1 MEGTLTHYTK
11 EDIMD
16 AETQAVK
23 TQETAPVDEK
33 QAQTTVSEEK
43 TETFSQEAVNKIV
56 AERVAKEKAKYDK
69 KYSGIDVDHYNRLVE
84 AEEKARQTDLEKRG
98 EFEKL
103 LKEQADK
110 FAGKISQYQS
120 ELTSI
125 KIDGAL
131 LSEASSLKAVNPNQ
145 VTQLLKGQLKLNETG
160 TVDVIDTN
168 SGQVRYNDKGEP
180 IQVKD
185 LVQEFLQANP
195 HFVSAGPSG
204 SGTGQGAGKQQTV
217 IDNDISKLNMSNP
230 EHREQYRKIMASKG
244 ISV

>member
-1 MEGTLTHYTK
+1 
-11 EDIMD
+11 MD

-23 TQETAPVDEK
+23 TQDTAPVNEQ

-69 KYSGIDVDHYNRLVE
+69 KYGSIDVDHYQSLIE
-84 AEEKARQTDLEKRG
+84 KEEKARKSELEKRG

-110 FAGKISQYQS
+110 FAGKIDQYQS

-145 VTQLLKGQLKLNETG
+145 VVQLLKAQLKLNETG
-160 TVDVIDTN
+160 TVDVVDTN
-168 SGQVRYNDKGEP
+168 TGQVRYNDKGEP
-180 IQVKD
+180 IQVKN

-204 SGTGQGAGKQQTV
+204 SGVGQGTGKQQAV
-217 IDNDISKLNMSNP
+217 IDNDISKLNMGNP

-244 ISV
+244 IQV

>member
-1 MEGTLTHYTK
+1 
-11 EDIMD
+11 MD

-23 TQETAPVDEK
+23 TQDTAPVNEQ

-110 FAGKISQYQS
+110 FAGKISQYQN

-204 SGTGQGAGKQQTV
+204 SGVGQGTGKQQTV

>member
-1 MEGTLTHYTK
+1 
-11 EDIMD
+11 MD

-23 TQETAPVDEK
+23 TQDTAPVQEQ

-43 TETFSQEAVNKIV
+43 PETFSQEAVNKIV

-69 KYSGIDVDHYNRLVE
+69 KYGSIDVDHYNRLVE

-110 FAGKISQYQS
+110 FSTKINQYQS

-131 LSEASSLKAVNPNQ
+131 LSEASNLKAVNPTQ
-145 VTQLLKGQLKLNETG
+145 VTQLLKGQLKLNEAG

-204 SGTGQGAGKQQTV
+204 SGVGQGTGKQQTV

>member
-1 MEGTLTHYTK
+1 MEGTLTHYKK
-11 EDIMD
+11 EEIMD

-23 TQETAPVDEK
+23 TQDTAPVQEQ
-33 QAQTTVSEEK
+33 QAKTTVSEEK
-43 TETFSQEAVNKIV
+43 TETFSQDAVNKIV

-110 FAGKISQYQS
+110 FTTKINQYQS

-131 LSEASSLKAVNPNQ
+131 LSEASNLKAVNPNQ
-145 VTQLLKGQLKLNETG
+145 VTQLLKGQLKLNEAG
-160 TVDVIDTN
+160 TVDVIDNN

-204 SGTGQGAGKQQTV
+204 SGVGQGTGKQQTV

>member
-1 MEGTLTHYTK
+1 
-11 EDIMD
+11 MD

-23 TQETAPVDEK
+23 TQDTAPVQEQ

-43 TETFSQEAVNKIV
+43 PETFSQEAVNKIV

-69 KYSGIDVDHYNRLVE
+69 KYGSIDVDHYNRLVE

-110 FAGKISQYQS
+110 FSTKINQYQS

-131 LSEASSLKAVNPNQ
+131 LSEASNLKAVNPTQ
-145 VTQLLKGQLKLNETG
+145 VTQLLKGQLKLNEAG
-160 TVDVIDTN
+160 TVDVVDTN

-195 HFVSAGPSG
+195 HFVSAGPTG
-204 SGTGQGAGKQQTV
+204 SGVGQGTGKQQTV

>member
-1 MEGTLTHYTK
+1 
-11 EDIMD
+11 MD

-23 TQETAPVDEK
+23 TQDTAPVQEE
-33 QAQTTVSEEK
+33 QAKTTVSEEK
-43 TETFSQEAVNKIV
+43 TETFSQDAVNKIV
-56 AERVAKEKAKYDK
+56 AERVAKEK
-69 KYSGIDVDHYNRLVE
+69 
-84 AEEKARQTDLEKRG
+84 

-110 FAGKISQYQS
+110 FSTKINQYQS

-131 LSEASSLKAVNPNQ
+131 LSEASNLKAVNPNQ
-145 VTQLLKGQLKLNETG
+145 VTQLLKGQLKLNEAG
-160 TVDVIDTN
+160 TVDVIDNN

-204 SGTGQGAGKQQTV
+204 SGVGQGAGKQQAV

>member
-1 MEGTLTHYTK
+1 
-11 EDIMD
+11 MD
-16 AETQAVK
+16 AENQAVK
-23 TQETAPVDEK
+23 SQDTAPVNEK
-33 QAQTTVSEEK
+33 QAQPTAVEET

-69 KYSGIDVDHYNRLVE
+69 KYGSIDVDHYQSLIE
-84 AEEKARQTDLEKRG
+84 KEEKARKSELEKRG

-110 FAGKISQYQS
+110 FAGKINQYQS

-145 VTQLLKGQLKLNETG
+145 VVQLLKAQLKLNETG
-160 TVDVIDTN
+160 TVDVVDTN
-168 SGQVRYNDKGEP
+168 TGQVRYNDKGEP
-180 IQVKD
+180 IQVKN

-204 SGTGQGAGKQQTV
+204 SGTGQGTGKQQAVT
-217 IDNDISKLNMSNP
+217 DNDISKLNMGNP

-244 ISV
+244 IQV

>member
-1 MEGTLTHYTK
+1 
-11 EDIMD
+11 MD

-23 TQETAPVDEK
+23 TQDTAPVQEQ
-33 QAQTTVSEEK
+33 QAKTTVSEEK
-43 TETFSQEAVNKIV
+43 TETFSQDAVNKIV

-69 KYSGIDVDHYNRLVE
+69 KYAGIDVDHYNRLVE
-84 AEEKARQTDLEKRG
+84 AEEKARQSELEKRG

-110 FAGKISQYQS
+110 FSNKINQYQS

-131 LSEASSLKAVNPNQ
+131 LSEASNLKAVNPNQ
-145 VTQLLKGQLKLNETG
+145 VTQLLKGQLKLNEAG
-160 TVDVIDTN
+160 TVDVIDNN

-195 HFVSAGPSG
+195 HFVSAGHSG
-204 SGTGQGAGKQQTV
+204 SGVGQGTGKQQTV

>member
-1 MEGTLTHYTK
+1 
-11 EDIMD
+11 MD

-23 TQETAPVDEK
+23 TQDTAPVQEQ

-69 KYSGIDVDHYNRLVE
+69 KYGSIDVDHYNQLVE

-110 FAGKISQYQS
+110 FAGKINQYQS

-131 LSEASSLKAVNPNQ
+131 LNEASTLKAVNPNQ

-204 SGTGQGAGKQQTV
+204 SGVGQGTGKQQTV

>member
-1 MEGTLTHYTK
+1 MK
-11 EDIMD
+11 
-16 AETQAVK
+16 K
-23 TQETAPVDEK
+23 
-33 QAQTTVSEEK
+33 K

-69 KYSGIDVDHYNRLVE
+69 KYGSIDVDHYQSLIE
-84 AEEKARQTDLEKRG
+84 KEEKARKSELEKRG

-110 FAGKISQYQS
+110 FAGKINQYQS

-145 VTQLLKGQLKLNETG
+145 VVQLLKAQLKLNETG
-160 TVDVIDTN
+160 TVDVVDTN
-168 SGQVRYNDKGEP
+168 TGQVRYNDKGEP
-180 IQVKD
+180 IQVKN

-204 SGTGQGAGKQQTV
+204 SGTGQGTGKQQAVT
-217 IDNDISKLNMSNP
+217 DNDISKLNMGNP

-244 ISV
+244 IQV

>member
-1 MEGTLTHYTK
+1 
-11 EDIMD
+11 MD

-23 TQETAPVDEK
+23 TQDTAPVQEQ

-69 KYSGIDVDHYNRLVE
+69 KYGSIDVDHYNQLVE

-110 FAGKISQYQS
+110 FAGKINQYQS

-131 LSEASSLKAVNPNQ
+131 LNEASTLKAVNPNQ

-160 TVDVIDTN
+160 TVDVIDNNT
-168 SGQVRYNDKGEP
+168 GQVRYNDKGEP

-204 SGTGQGAGKQQTV
+204 SGVGQGTGKQQTV

>member
-1 MEGTLTHYTK
+1 
-11 EDIMD
+11 MD

-23 TQETAPVDEK
+23 TQDTAPVQEQ

-43 TETFSQEAVNKIV
+43 PETFSQEAVNKIV

-69 KYSGIDVDHYNRLVE
+69 KYGSIDVDHYNRLVE

-110 FAGKISQYQS
+110 FSTKINQYQS

-131 LSEASSLKAVNPNQ
+131 LSEASNLKAVNPTQ
-145 VTQLLKGQLKLNETG
+145 VTQLLKGQLKLNEAG
-160 TVDVIDTN
+160 TVDVVDTN

-204 SGTGQGAGKQQTV
+204 SGVGQGTGKQQTV

>member
-1 MEGTLTHYTK
+1 MEGTLTHYKK
-11 EDIMD
+11 EEIMD

-23 TQETAPVDEK
+23 TQDTAPVQEQ
-33 QAQTTVSEEK
+33 QAKTTVSEEK
-43 TETFSQEAVNKIV
+43 TETFSQDAVNKIV

-84 AEEKARQTDLEKRG
+84 AEEKARQSELEKRG

-110 FAGKISQYQS
+110 FTTKINQYQS

-131 LSEASSLKAVNPNQ
+131 LSEASNLKAVNPNQ
-145 VTQLLKGQLKLNETG
+145 VTQLLKGQLKLNEAG
-160 TVDVIDTN
+160 TVDVIDNN

-204 SGTGQGAGKQQTV
+204 SGVGQGTGKQQTV